1 MKAVLWSI
9 TLLRIALIP
18 VFVLLASEAQEVAR
32 MGADPSTYRLGAIIA
47 MLSVG
52 VSDLLDG
59 WIARRF
65 GLESDMGAMADSVAD
80 KLAQVGFVLYLGLDV
95 GPVFTAI
102 PFWFLVVIFG
112 RDLTLLVG
120 VLVLRLRYGA
130 LKVVHRTHG
139 RVTTMLIV
147 GVILWSV
154 FGLPAGGLLPLL
166 IITSIMSAWSGTV
179 YALDGAAQGEVM
191 KGRGG

>member
-1 MKAVLWSI
+1 MKFVLWSI
-9 TLLRIALIP
+9 TLVRIPLIP

-32 MGADPSTYRLGAIIA
+32 FGSDPSGYRIGAIVA
-47 MLSVG
+47 MLSIG

-59 WIARRF
+59 WIARRY
-65 GLESDMGAMADSVAD
+65 GLESNIGAMADSVAD

-102 PFWFLVVIFG
+102 PFWFLLVIFG

-120 VLVLRLRYGA
+120 VLVLRLRYGP

-139 RVTTMLIV
+139 RVATMLIV
-147 GVILWSV
+147 GVIVWSV
-154 FGLPAGGLLPLL
+154 FGLPAGGLLPLMIL
-166 IITSIMSAWSGTV
+166 ASVMSAWSGTI
-179 YALDGAAQGEVM
+179 YALDGAAQGEAM